1 MKRKIELYDVLLS
14 CPGDAYE
21 VCFGAVRDAISRF
34 NDRAEQYRGIR
45 LNLLH
50 WSSDSFPQAGKPAQQ
65 LLNAQIV
72 DKADIAIAIFWTRFG
87 TPTDGYGSGTEE
99 EIARLIKSEKQ
110 VFLYFL
116 EKAPP
121 LLIAED
127 RSFQKRDKRY
137 GISVM
142 DTEGCILWFKMNQ
155 SWKKN

>member
-1 MKRKIELYDVLLS
+1 M
-14 CPGDAYE
+14 
-21 VCFGAVRDAISRF
+21 
-34 NDRAEQYRGIR
+34 
-45 LNLLH
+45 LH

-72 DKADIAIAIFWTRFG
+72 DKADMAIAIFWTRFG

-121 LLIAED
+121 LLIAE
-127 RSFQKRDKRY
+127 RPEFSKERQKIRNFRDGYRGLY
-137 GISVM
+137 SVVQ
-142 DTEGCILWFKMNQ
+142 DE
-155 SWKKN
+155 

>member
-72 DKADIAIAIFWTRFG
+72 DKAAWAKKVFPELEEQAALDALWDAYRWIWFR
-87 TPTDGYGSGTEE
+87 DG
-99 EIARLIKSEKQ
+99 R
-110 VFLYFL
+110 
-116 EKAPP
+116 
-121 LLIAED
+121 
-127 RSFQKRDKRY
+127 RN
-137 GISVM
+137 
-142 DTEGCILWFKMNQ
+142 C
-155 SWKKN
+155 

>member
-1 MKRKIELYDVLLS
+1 M
-14 CPGDAYE
+14 
-21 VCFGAVRDAISRF
+21 
-34 NDRAEQYRGIR
+34 
-45 LNLLH
+45 LH

-72 DKADIAIAIFWTRFG
+72 DKADMAIAIFWTRFG

-121 LLIAED
+121 LLIAE
-127 RSFQKRDKRY
+127 RPEFSKERQKIRNFRDGYRGLY
-137 GISVM
+137 SVVQ
-142 DTEGCILWFKMNQ
+142 DESELEEKLTSDLDKYFDSSEQKSPSTEPKGEAR
-155 SWKKN
+155 